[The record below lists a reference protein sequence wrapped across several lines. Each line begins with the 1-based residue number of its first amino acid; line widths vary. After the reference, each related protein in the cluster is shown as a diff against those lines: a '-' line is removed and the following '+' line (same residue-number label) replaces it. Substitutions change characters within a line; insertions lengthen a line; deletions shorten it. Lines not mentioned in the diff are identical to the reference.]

1 MQQAW
6 KVIKKYTY
14 LIVFIVPAAV
24 ALGAWFGGTL
34 AYLTPLVAFGI
45 LPLLDL
51 LVGED
56 KSNYSEA
63 EEKHMDGE
71 LYYRLITFL
80 FVPAYYLALGFALYR
95 AASGEWSLADWIGNL
110 WSAGIMGGINI
121 TVAHELGHKQNRL
134 EKFLARTLLHAV
146 FYGHFMNEHN
156 KGHHA
161 LVSTPDDPATSRF
174 GESFYAFYPRTVI
187 GTLRKAA
194 ELEAQR
200 LRRMGKSAWNWRN
213 EMYRNLAYP
222 LLLTTAAYLAG
233 SASGGTQPGLFG
245 IGNGPALALFFVIQA
260 LLGFSLLEVVNYL
273 EHYGLQRRKLDNGR
287 YERVAP
293 VHSWNS
299 NHLVTNCFLYHLQ
312 RHSDHH
318 TWPARRYQTLR
329 NFDDSPQL
337 PTGYA
342 GMVLLAVVPPLWFA
356 VMNPRVE
363 RFMQLQRQT
372 QAIEGNGIVAS

>member
-1 MQQAW
+1 MQQHW

-14 LIVFIVPAAV
+14 LIVFIVPLAV
-24 ALGAWFGGTL
+24 MAGAQFGGPL
-34 AYLTPLVAFGI
+34 AYLTPFVAFGL

-51 LVGED
+51 VIGED

-63 EEKHMDGE
+63 EEKQMDGE
-71 LYYRLITFL
+71 RYYRLITFL

-95 AASGEWSLADWIGNL
+95 AAAGDWSATDWIGNL
-110 WSAGIMGGINI
+110 WSVGIMGGINI

-134 EKFLARTLLHAV
+134 EKFLAKTLLHAV

-161 LVSTPDDPATSRF
+161 MVSTPEDPATSRF

-187 GTLRKAA
+187 GTFRKAC

-200 LRRMGKSAWNWRN
+200 LQRMGKSAWNWRN
-213 EMYRNLAYP
+213 EMYRNVAYP
-222 LLLTTAAYLAG
+222 LLMAVGVYLAG
-233 SASGGTQPGLFG
+233 HAIGSDAQYPFGLDAG
-245 IGNGPALALFFVIQA
+245 AALAGFFVIQA
-260 LLGFSLLEVVNYL
+260 ILGFSLLEVVNYL

-342 GMVLLAVVPPLWFA
+342 GMVLLAVIPPLWFA

-363 RFMQLQRQT
+363 RFMQQQSRT
-372 QAIEGNGIVAS
+372 QAIEGGGIVVS

>member
-14 LIVFIVPAAV
+14 LIVFIVPAALM
-24 ALGAWFGGTL
+24 LGAHSGGVL
-34 AYLTPLVAFGI
+34 AFLTPCLAFGL

-51 LVGED
+51 IIGED
-56 KSNYSEA
+56 RSNYSEA
-63 EEKHMDGE
+63 EEQQMDGD

-80 FVPAYYLALGFALYR
+80 FVPAYYLALIYAAYR
-95 AASGEWSLADWIGNL
+95 AATADWSIWDYIGNV
-110 WSAGIMGGINI
+110 WSAGILGGINI
-121 TVAHELGHKQNRL
+121 TVAHELGHKQNAF
-134 EKFLARTLLHAV
+134 EKFLAKTLLHGV

-161 LVSTPDDPATSRF
+161 MVSTPEDPATSRF

-187 GTLRKAA
+187 GTFKKAC

-200 LRRMGKSAWNWRN
+200 LERLQKSAWNWRN
-213 EMYRNLAYP
+213 EMYRNIAYP
-222 LLLTTAAYLAG
+222 LLLTAAFYFAANSVSTG
-233 SASGGTQPGLFG
+233 PSALFG
-245 IGNGPALALFFVIQA
+245 LSAGFAAATFFVLQA
-260 LLGFSLLEVVNYL
+260 VLGFSLLEIVNYL
-273 EHYGLQRRKLDNGR
+273 EHYGLERRILDNGR

-329 NFDDSPQL
+329 NFSDSPQL

-342 GMVLLAVVPPLWFA
+342 GMVLLAAIPPLWFA

-363 RFMQLQRQT
+363 NFMQRQK
-372 QAIEGNGIVAS
+372 QSDGIHQHNVMA

>member
-14 LIVFIVPAAV
+14 LIVFIVPAA
-24 ALGAWFGGTL
+24 LMIGAHFGGAL
-34 AYLTPLVAFGI
+34 AFLTPFVAFGL

-51 LVGED
+51 IIGED
-56 KSNYSEA
+56 QSNYSEA
-63 EEKHMDGE
+63 EEKQMDGE

-80 FVPAYYLALGFALYR
+80 FVPAYYLALGYALYR
-95 AASGEWSLADWIGNL
+95 AVTADWSLFDYIGNV
-110 WSAGIMGGINI
+110 WSAGILGGINI
-121 TVAHELGHKQNRL
+121 TVAHELGHKQNRF
-134 EKFLARTLLHAV
+134 EKFLAKTLLHGV

-161 LVSTPDDPATSRF
+161 MVSTPEDPATSRF

-187 GTLRKAA
+187 GTFHKAC

-200 LRRMGKSAWNWRN
+200 LERMQKSPWNWRN
-213 EMYRNLAYP
+213 EMYRNVTYP
-222 LLLTTAAYLAG
+222 LLMTLAIYFGANVLFSEPTALLGLSAGATAAG
-233 SASGGTQPGLFG
+233 
-245 IGNGPALALFFVIQA
+245 FFVVHA
-260 LLGFSLLEVVNYL
+260 VMGFSLLEVVNYL
-273 EHYGLQRRKLDNGR
+273 EHYGLERRKLDNGR

-329 NFDDSPQL
+329 NFSDSPQL

-342 GMVLLAVVPPLWFA
+342 GMVLLAAIPPLWFA

-363 RFMQLQRQT
+363 RFMRRQGASHHID
-372 QAIEGNGIVAS
+372 QHNAIA

>member
-14 LIVFIVPAAV
+14 LIVFIVPAA
-24 ALGAWFGGTL
+24 LMIGAHFGGGL
-34 AYLTPLVAFGI
+34 AFLTPLVAFGL

-51 LVGED
+51 IIGED
-56 KSNYSEA
+56 QSNYSEA
-63 EEKHMDGE
+63 EEKQMDGE

-80 FVPAYYLALGFALYR
+80 FVPAYYLALGYALYR
-95 AASGEWSLADWIGNL
+95 AVTADWSLFDYIGNV
-110 WSAGIMGGINI
+110 WSAGILGGINI
-121 TVAHELGHKQNRL
+121 TVAHELGHKQNRF
-134 EKFLARTLLHAV
+134 EKFLAKTLLHGV

-161 LVSTPDDPATSRF
+161 MVSTPEDPATSRF

-187 GTLRKAA
+187 GTFNKAC

-200 LRRMGKSAWNWRN
+200 LERMQKSPWNWRN
-213 EMYRNLAYP
+213 EMYRNVSYP
-222 LLLTTAAYLAG
+222 LLMTLAIYFGANALFSEPTALFGLSAGATAAG
-233 SASGGTQPGLFG
+233 
-245 IGNGPALALFFVIQA
+245 FFVLHA
-260 LLGFSLLEVVNYL
+260 VMGFTLLEVVNYL
-273 EHYGLQRRKLDNGR
+273 EHYGLERRKLDNGR

-329 NFDDSPQL
+329 NFSDSPQL

-342 GMVLLAVVPPLWFA
+342 GMVLLAAVPPLWFA

-363 RFMQLQRQT
+363 SFMRRQGANHHID
-372 QAIEGNGIVAS
+372 QHNAIA